1 MGFAVKKSKVH
12 PYITRKKGVCGGRPT
27 ISGTRIPVWSIIK
40 WYKLG
45 MSLEEIIR
53 EFPQLTPAQIHDAF
67 SYYYDNQ
74 EEIEKDIADNEDE
87 AYFRKMSVR

>member
-12 PYITRKKGVCGGRPT
+12 PYITHKRGVCGGRS
-27 ISGTRIPVWSIIK
+27 IIKGTRIPVWSIMK

-45 MSLEEIIR
+45 ISLEEIMR

-67 SYYYDNQ
+67 SYYYDDL
-74 EEIEKDIADNEDE
+74 EEIEKDIAENENE
-87 AYFRKMSVR
+87 AYFREITTR